1 LAYEFRAVRPSLSAF
16 AGEGARATKYP
27 SAIILGDEVDE
38 LSTEGKHKVPFGR
51 LRAGFRL
58 ALLSPA
64 KRDQLALAQDDI
76 QKVVSREL
84 TASRAQ

>member
-51 LRAGFRL
+51 LRAGSYRVL
-58 ALLSPA
+58 KTRNLLMAL
-64 KRDQLALAQDDI
+64 
-76 QKVVSREL
+76 EG
-84 TASRAQ
+84 